1 MVVSAA
7 LFCVVFVL
15 NVVPAFAPPTWI
27 ALSFVG
33 LIIPSVNV
41 LAVAVVGAAAA
52 TLGRIAL
59 AKLSGRVVRHR
70 FLSEPTRLNIDAI
83 KQGIEGRKALTC
95 TAFMVFALSPLP
107 SNYLFIAYGLTSLPI
122 MLLAVP
128 ILCRAVAKLWILG
141 NDGLYRWGALE
152 LRLLRLVRLFERLLC
167 AVPAASASSN
177 LRLHAGRLAR
187 RVCRTQA

>member
-33 LIIPSVNV
+33 LTIPSVNV

-59 AKLSGRVVRHR
+59 AKLSGRVVRQPGSTSTQ
-70 FLSEPTRLNIDAI
+70 LSKGLRV
-83 KQGIEGRKALTC
+83 GR
-95 TAFMVFALSPLP
+95 
-107 SNYLFIAYGLTSLPI
+107 
-122 MLLAVP
+122 
-128 ILCRAVAKLWILG
+128 R
-141 NDGLYRWGALE
+141 
-152 LRLLRLVRLFERLLC
+152 
-167 AVPAASASSN
+167 
-177 LRLHAGRLAR
+177 
-187 RVCRTQA
+187 